1 MMMNR
6 RDALAVLAGGTLS
19 LANAELSAAPTKVH
33 AAALLSRSGSGRA
46 TAYAEANKIV
56 TVGDKTHV
64 TWLDSIKDGFRVRVR
79 TLDRKNGQW
88 SKTWTV
94 GPAHDNHGG
103 PSLTVDS
110 RGHLHVVYFPH
121 HHPFRYRASL
131 KPNDA
136 SAWSDEVEFG
146 RKLTYP
152 TLVCGAD
159 DTLYMTARRSYGKM
173 PWTVEMWKKP
183 VGKDWEMVG
192 TILRSRAVGYSH
204 FQEAL
209 AWGPAHKRLHLSV
222 RIHEN
227 RGAVEVVGYM
237 FSDDFGKTWRG
248 RNGRP
253 LVQPVSAETI
263 DVIASGGRV
272 EGKSSHKC
280 GTIAV
285 TDDGKPVVLYSASN
299 SPGAEMIL
307 ATPDGKSGW
316 QRRGLAAAVSKT
328 WPGWSIGPA
337 AEVSINRQGTM
348 YVVAAM
354 ASEGQNDVALIS
366 SKDLGRTIEIERP
379 AAGVKQ
385 DKKWLANLERATG
398 HHQVNGRPG
407 VIFTAGTRG
416 KGNTD
421 ILSNDVFW
429 A

>member
-1 MMMNR
+1 
-6 RDALAVLAGGTLS
+6 
-19 LANAELSAAPTKVH
+19 
-33 AAALLSRSGSGRA
+33 
-46 TAYAEANKIV
+46 
-56 TVGDKTHV
+56 
-64 TWLDSIKDGFRVRVR
+64 
-79 TLDRKNGQW
+79 
-88 SKTWTV
+88 
-94 GPAHDNHGG
+94 
-103 PSLTVDS
+103 
-110 RGHLHVVYFPH
+110 
-121 HHPFRYRASL
+121 
-131 KPNDA
+131 
-136 SAWSDEVEFG
+136 
-146 RKLTYP
+146 
-152 TLVCGAD
+152 
-159 DTLYMTARRSYGKM
+159 
-173 PWTVEMWKKP
+173 
-183 VGKDWEMVG
+183 
-192 TILRSRAVGYSH
+192 
-204 FQEAL
+204 
-209 AWGPAHKRLHLSV
+209 
-222 RIHEN
+222 
-227 RGAVEVVGYM
+227 M

-316 QRRGLAAAVSKT
+316 QRRGLAVAVSKT

-366 SKDLGRTIEIERP
+366 SKDLGRTIEIEKP